1 MADDV
6 SNSLYRMAGDPD
18 APGRLIQSLSAK
30 HAEAMR
36 TSLDQQL
43 RVAQEGLTNWTR
55 GFTQQMNLAETAM
68 NSFRTTSGVMFTGL
82 ADGMTRSVSNATAY
96 SKSVGDSVA
105 KALKSTLTAITSEAV
120 IRALY
125 NSGLGFYFLAIQAY
139 DQAAKA
145 FEAAAIFGSIAGAAA
160 GIGSAVS
167 GGGTPGGS
175 RAMGG
180 RAGGSGT
187 GATTTAAASVGAP
200 SGQVTVMVIGEAQAA
215 TWLTK
220 VISTGVEQH
229 DLRLVASHTKRS
241 APAAR

>member
-1 MADDV
+1 MADDAT
-6 SNSLYRMAGDPD
+6 NSIFGIAGDPQS
-18 APGRLIQSLSAK
+18 AGRLIQALSARN
-30 HAEAMR
+30 AAAMR
-36 TSLDQQL
+36 AGLDQQL
-43 RVAQEGLTNWTR
+43 RAAQEGLATWTEN
-55 GFTQQMNLAETAM
+55 FTQQMSVAQTSM
-68 NSFRTTSGVMFTGL
+68 NSFKATSNTMFTGL
-82 ADGMTRSVSNATAY
+82 ASGMTRSISNATTY
-96 SKSVGDSVA
+96 SKSIGDAVD

-160 GIGSAVS
+160 GIGSAVT

-200 SGQVTVMVIGEAQAA
+200 SGQVTVMVVGEAQAA

>member
-18 APGRLIQSLSAK
+18 APGRLIQSLSAR

-105 KALKSTLTAITSEAV
+105 KALKSTLTAITSEARRYHYWDPYLRV
-120 IRALY
+120 Y
-125 NSGLGFYFLAIQAY
+125 YFY

-175 RAMGG
+175 RATGG

-187 GATTTAAASVGAP
+187 GATTSAAASVGAP
-200 SGQVTVMVIGEAQAA
+200 SGQVTVMVVGEAQAA